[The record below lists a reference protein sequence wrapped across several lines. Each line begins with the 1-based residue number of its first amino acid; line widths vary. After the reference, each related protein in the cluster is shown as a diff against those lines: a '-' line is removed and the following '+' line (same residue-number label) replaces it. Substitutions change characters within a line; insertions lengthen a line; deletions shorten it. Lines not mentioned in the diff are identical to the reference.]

1 MPLILRRSPFDVHLP
16 AVRQKEMNVDLV
28 KPASAVTLA
37 GAFQHHPARSYAAPA
52 LLELRHVLRDG
63 IFDLRSSGHALKFD
77 FRLGLHV
84 LLLFA

>member
-1 MPLILRRSPFDVHLP
+1 
-16 AVRQKEMNVDLV
+16 
-28 KPASAVTLA
+28 VTLA